1 MPQVF
6 IALAATLLILWV
18 LWPRFVVWAIGRKQ
32 TGGLGEKIHDN
43 IGAVVIVLAGVLA
56 VALAAIFVL
65 LDDDRSWLDPEPSVT
80 AIGVVVGVVFV
91 YSRLFPPAFWPSF
104 YQVVNFSTGDWER
117 TYLTELDIGL
127 DRPWAIFVEV
137 HNTGVTPWNNY
148 RVTVEF
154 QGGFQLLPKIGSVP
168 ASDSWVWPT
177 QFRPRGIRQDFLQV
191 QAGNT
196 LAVAEAQTL
205 RFVAS
210 SPRASGRYKVVVK
223 VVADGRLS
231 ESRRELWVNVIDGLE
246 PPSS

>member
-6 IALAATLLILWV
+6 TALFVTLLILWV
-18 LWPRFVVWAIGRKQ
+18 LWPHFVIWAIKQ
-32 TGGLGEKIHDN
+32 KRTNAWGEKVHNN
-43 IGAVVIVLAGVLA
+43 IGAVVIVVAGVLA
-56 VALAAIFVL
+56 LALAAIFVL

-80 AIGVVVGVVFV
+80 AIGAVVGVVFV
-91 YSRLFPPAFWPSF
+91 YSRLVPPAFWPSF
-104 YQVVNFSTGDWER
+104 YRVVNFSTGDWER

-127 DRPWAIFVEV
+127 DRPWAIFMEV

-154 QGGFQLLPKIGSVP
+154 QGGFQLLPRIGSVP

-177 QFRPRGIRQDFLQV
+177 RFRPQGIRQDFLQV

-196 LAVAEAQTL
+196 LAVAEPQTL

-210 SPRASGRYKVVVK
+210 SPRVSGRYKVVVK

-231 ESRRELWVNVIDGLE
+231 ESRRELWVNVIDGLT
-246 PPSS
+246 PLAS